1 MMKGSST
8 TKKRI
13 IVDRA
18 IELLLERPEGLRYS
32 ELKKKINEQFHEIGN
47 STIGSTIVNL
57 EHETKGKV
65 IKVDKGLFKHVQFVE
80 TQNEEVIK
88 ALPNALP
95 DLVGKNIKEERFY
108 QPFADWL
115 TDEVEEC
122 TNAISLGGNRF
133 RDKWGTPDVIGIRE
147 SRRSAVIQFPI
158 EIVAAEIKVD
168 TRDLITAFGQ
178 ASAYKLFCHKSYIV
192 IPNQSDKADITRLDG
207 LCRISGIGLVLFDHK
222 NPESPNFEIRV
233 RANKHEPDMF
243 YVDKYIKIIEEDL
256 FPRNTRMRL

>member
-1 MMKGSST
+1 MKETST
-8 TKKRI
+8 TKKRK
-13 IVDRA
+13 IVDSA
-18 IELLLERPEGLRYS
+18 TELLLSRPEGLRYS

-65 IKVDKGLFKHVQFVE
+65 VKVDKGLFKHIQYVDTQSEE
-80 TQNEEVIK
+80 TVK
-88 ALPNALP
+88 TTNALT
-95 DLVGKNIKEERFY
+95 DLASKSVREEGFY

-115 TDEVEEC
+115 TDEIEEC
-122 TNAISLGGNRF
+122 TNAIPLGGNRF

-158 EIVAAEIKVD
+158 EIVAAEVKVD

-192 IPNQSDKADITRLDG
+192 IPSQSDKADVTRLDG

-222 NPESPNFEIRV
+222 NPDSPNFEIRV

-256 FPRNTRMRL
+256 FPRNMKMRL